1 MSSLP
6 PGSCIDDNDDD
17 DDDDDDEPDMRGI
30 LIMRLNLI
38 DLDNDN

>member
-6 PGSCIDDNDDD
+6 LGSCIDDNDD

-30 LIMRLNLI
+30 LINRLNLI

>member
-17 DDDDDDEPDMRGI
+17 DDGDEPDMRGI
-30 LIMRLNLI
+30 LINRLNLI

>member
-17 DDDDDDEPDMRGI
+17 DDDDEPDMRGI
-30 LIMRLNLI
+30 LINRLNLI